1 MSFFLGTSPVICF
14 VILISLTLNYCRCKT
29 LLFRQHVW
37 LFLIHSRGS
46 NIVERGDLQS
56 QKKSHIEK
64 EEAGGCL
71 VVIYH
76 CQRTSEGK
84 GIRVFCLK
92 IFQQEIHPITSLQL
106 YESIPSFHEKKQD
119 KQITVKQQNIVQDWM
134 RLFLRVHT
142 SGNVNLSQTKVKMRR
157 KFCRN

>member
-1 MSFFLGTSPVICF
+1 MTPN
-14 VILISLTLNYCRCKT
+14 ILCEID
-29 LLFRQHVW
+29 LLFRQHIR
-37 LFLIHSRGS
+37 LFLILSRRS

-76 CQRTSEGK
+76 CQRTNEGR

-92 IFQQEIHPITSLQL
+92 IFQQEIQ
-106 YESIPSFHEKKQD
+106 QQG
-119 KQITVKQQNIVQDWM
+119 KQIIHSKAAEHCS
-134 RLFLRVHT
+134 RLDDTFFARAH
-142 SGNVNLSQTKVKMRR
+142 QWEC
-157 KFCRN
+157 KFVSNKS

>member
-1 MSFFLGTSPVICF
+1 MTPN
-14 VILISLTLNYCRCKT
+14 ILCEID
-29 LLFRQHVW
+29 LLFRQHIW
-37 LFLIHSRGS
+37 LFLILSRRS

-84 GIRVFCLK
+84 GFEYFEYFASK
-92 IFQQEIHPITSLQL
+92 YSNKK
-106 YESIPSFHEKKQD
+106 YIP
-119 KQITVKQQNIVQDWM
+119 
-134 RLFLRVHT
+134 
-142 SGNVNLSQTKVKMRR
+142 
-157 KFCRN
+157 